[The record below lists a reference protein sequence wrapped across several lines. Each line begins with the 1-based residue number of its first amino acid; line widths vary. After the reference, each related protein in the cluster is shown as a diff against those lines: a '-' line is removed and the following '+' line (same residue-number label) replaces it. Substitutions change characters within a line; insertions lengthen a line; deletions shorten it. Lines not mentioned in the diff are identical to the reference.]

1 MTNFTGAVILADQ
14 KKTLLFKNRDL
25 PFERKD
31 EIFYDTD
38 YFGVRGVNINTEEL
52 SGIAIGVNKN
62 GLAVGT
68 TRVLRTRDPNYDLLT
83 EHILTF
89 AKDAED
95 GLQVIMDEHKSG
107 KRWQWGNL
115 ILADHNSVLVVEL
128 AGDDHSV
135 EWSERKV
142 IRAGHHIM
150 LDTENEVRQH
160 LKDAGMTIYENSIR
174 RVERG
179 YELVRD
185 ATNVNAI
192 FSMLKDHD
200 GSPGQSSICLHG
212 IREGQSNTEK
222 SYVVEIDNSAGPDQP
237 AITFHVAGGNPCTT
251 PYNAVPVVF
260 PVNDE
265 AVKRAHEI
273 YFK

>member
-1 MTNFTGAVILADQ
+1 MPNFTGAVILTDQ

-38 YFGVRGVNINTEEL
+38 YFGVRGVNINTGEI

-62 GLAVGT
+62 GLAVGS
-68 TRVLRTRDPNYDLLT
+68 TRVLRTKDPNYDLLT

-89 AKDAED
+89 AKDAEE
-95 GLQVIMDEHKSG
+95 GLQVIMDERKNG
-107 KRWQWGNL
+107 KKWQWGNL
-115 ILADHNSVLVVEL
+115 ILADHDSVLVVEL

-142 IRAGHHIM
+142 IRSGHHIM
-150 LDTENEVRQH
+150 LDTENEVRKY
-160 LKDAGMTIYENSIR
+160 LKDSGMTIYENSVR

-192 FSMLKDHD
+192 FAMLQDHD

-212 IREGQSNTEK
+212 MREGQDNTEK
-222 SYVVEIDNSAGPDQP
+222 SYVIEIDYSAGPNQP
-237 AITFHVAGGNPCTT
+237 KITVHVAGGNPCTSQ
-251 PYNAVPVVF
+251 YNAVPIVF
-260 PVNDE
+260 PTNDE
-265 AVKRAHEI
+265 AIKQAHEL